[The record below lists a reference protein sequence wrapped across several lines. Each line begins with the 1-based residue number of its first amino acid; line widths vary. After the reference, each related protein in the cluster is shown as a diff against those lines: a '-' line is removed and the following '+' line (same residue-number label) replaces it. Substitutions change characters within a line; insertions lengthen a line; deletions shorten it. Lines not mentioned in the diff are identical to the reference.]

1 MENTLYLSMDRFTYK
16 VSLVWHASF
25 LVHFSVASTI
35 YHVTNQN
42 PRSKQFKYPLPYMGN
57 TCDPKATSICKQISG
72 QTRLT
77 DDVSIYNPLSLF
89 LSIKLKRTHTPL
101 TDTPPVFTYVCMVPF
116 ILYMNIYYIY
126 ATLPPF
132 LPRHKIY
139 EQVFIYVFN
148 FCGRDAFFLG

>member
-1 MENTLYLSMDRFTYK
+1 MENTHNLSMDRFTYK
-16 VSLVWHASF
+16 VSLVWQASF

-77 DDVSIYNPLSLF
+77 DDVSIYNPLSLSPY
-89 LSIKLKRTHTPL
+89 LSNAHTHSQTHL
-101 TDTPPVFTYVCMVPF
+101 QYLHMCVWYLLYCTWIYILYTPPSHFS
-116 ILYMNIYYIY
+116 
-126 ATLPPF
+126 
-132 LPRHKIY
+132 PRHKIY

>member
-1 MENTLYLSMDRFTYK
+1 MENTHNLSMDRFTYK

-89 LSIKLKRTHTPL
+89 LSIKLKRTHT
-101 TDTPPVFTYVCMVPF
+101 THRHTSSIYICVYGTFYTVHEY
-116 ILYMNIYYIY
+116 ILYI
-126 ATLPPF
+126 LHPPSI
-132 LPRHKIY
+132 PPWT
-139 EQVFIYVFN
+139 
-148 FCGRDAFFLG
+148 

>member
-1 MENTLYLSMDRFTYK
+1 MENTHNLSMDRFTYK
-16 VSLVWHASF
+16 VSLVWQASF

-77 DDVSIYNPLSLF
+77 DDVSIYNPLSLS
-89 LSIKLKRTHTPL
+89 LSIKRTHTL
-101 TDTPPVFTYVCMVPF
+101 ADTPPVFTYVCMVPF
-116 ILYMNIYYIY
+116 ILYMNIYTIY
-126 ATLPPF
+126 STLPF
-132 LPRHKIY
+132 LPST
-139 EQVFIYVFN
+139 
-148 FCGRDAFFLG
+148 

>member
-1 MENTLYLSMDRFTYK
+1 MDNTLNLSMDRFTYK

-57 TCDPKATSICKQISG
+57 TCDPKATSICKEISG

-77 DDVSIYNPLSLF
+77 DDVSIYNPLSL
-89 LSIKLKRTHTPL
+89 SIYQTQTHTHHSQTHL
-101 TDTPPVFTYVCMVPF
+101 QYLHMCVWYLLYCTWIYTIYTPPSLHSSLDIRFTNRSSSTSLTFVGVMRF
-116 ILYMNIYYIY
+116 S
-126 ATLPPF
+126 
-132 LPRHKIY
+132 
-139 EQVFIYVFN
+139 
-148 FCGRDAFFLG
+148 